1 MHCVGGYSKEGV
13 VLFPSEG
20 GGGLVPYRKAVKK
33 EVAGVGEAVS
43 RVSGIVFLQTHDAQ
57 TLQSWSAFT
66 GAAVN
71 SGLV

>member
-1 MHCVGGYSKEGV
+1 MHCVGGSKEGV

-33 EVAGVGEAVS
+33 EVAGAGEEAVS
-43 RVSGIVFLQTHDAQ
+43 RVVFLQIHDAQ

-66 GAAVN
+66 GAAVQ
-71 SGLV
+71 